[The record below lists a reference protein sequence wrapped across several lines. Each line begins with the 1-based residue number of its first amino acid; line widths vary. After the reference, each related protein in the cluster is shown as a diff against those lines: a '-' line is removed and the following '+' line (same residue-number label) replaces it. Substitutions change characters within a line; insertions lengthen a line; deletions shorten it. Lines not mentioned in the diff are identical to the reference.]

1 MKTVAIF
8 VSLFILTA
16 SVTAQ
21 TVVSTPAKVSS
32 SETLQLQALTKKIEE
47 QNAKIDILSQQ
58 ILKLEQQISHMRPG
72 VMIGEAESTAA
83 TPATVATPIARA
95 TNGIMNHTVARGETL
110 TSIAKMYG
118 VSIGELQRFN
128 RIDDPLK
135 LRAGQTIMIPPA
147 STPASSPGE

>member
-58 ILKLEQQISHMRPG
+58 ILKLEQQISHMRPR
-72 VMIGEAESTAA
+72 VMIGEAESTSA

-95 TNGIMNHTVARGETL
+95 SSGITTHTVARGETL
-110 TSIAKMYG
+110 TSIAKLYG
-118 VSIGELQRFN
+118 VSIG
-128 RIDDPLK
+128 
-135 LRAGQTIMIPPA
+135 
-147 STPASSPGE
+147 